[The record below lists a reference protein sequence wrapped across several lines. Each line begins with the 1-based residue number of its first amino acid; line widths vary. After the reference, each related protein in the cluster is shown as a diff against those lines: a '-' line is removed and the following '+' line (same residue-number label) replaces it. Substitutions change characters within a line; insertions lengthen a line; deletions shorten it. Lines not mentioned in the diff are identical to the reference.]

1 MAPITLL
8 DANVLYPSLIRNLLM
23 HCATRGLIAARWTAA
38 IHEEWIRNLHAD
50 RPDLSLQRLHRTRR
64 LMEQA
69 LPDADVTGYEHLIAE
84 LHLPDPD
91 DAHVL
96 AAAIH
101 AEAEWLVTQNLR
113 DFPAE
118 ELSRHGI
125 QAVTSDD
132 LMCLLL
138 EHRPEEVQEAF
149 EALRES
155 LKSPSYTR
163 AGLLER
169 LRDVGLTTFGSTMN

>member
-1 MAPITLL
+1 MPPITLL

-50 RPDLSLQRLHRTRR
+50 RPDLSVERLHRTRQ

-69 LPDADVTGYEHLIAE
+69 LPDADVTGYEHLIAD
-84 LHLPDPD
+84 LRLPDPD

-101 AEAEWLVTQNLR
+101 VEAEWLVTQNVR
-113 DFPAE
+113 DFPAV

-125 QAVTSDD
+125 QAVTPDD

-138 EHRPEEVQEAF
+138 EQRSEDVREVV

-155 LKSPSYTR
+155 LRSPPYTH
-163 AGLLER
+163 AGLVER
-169 LRDVGLTTFGSTMN
+169 LRAVGLTTFGSTMN